1 MGLNGV
7 ERINGQVQL
16 TKPALVVENGK
27 MMSVPLGGKTV
38 TVETNN
44 DVSEMENVGYNPYKL
59 KDYEKNKTKEIE
71 NLFIMSGKD
80 EKEAKKLAKAYV
92 KNEKEKYEFYM
103 TKTFD
108 NKEEFKKAQKE
119 EKEKYK
125 QTYDSLRKENKSR
138 SEAKDIA
145 ESLTVQNK
153 LLKNKKALK
162 ILENNKEV
170 FYDENG
176 NLSQEKIKKFV
187 KGLMNPA
194 TNDLEVDNY
203 HMSLKEARLM
213 GQVLGCDDK
222 TLRKIVKSTGG
233 NYEKDYSTLI
243 NIASA
248 GIFAALGGAAGAPF
262 DIVSESLSTSAAS
275 SAGAVAGAEAG
286 AKATVNAAAV
296 TAPIGG
302 VLGALLAG
310 KDPGGVEDRVYEPKL
325 NEHPAITDPTQDEPE
340 EVPPADVPPVQEEV
354 PQEKVPEEE
363 VLQEEPPA
371 EPEKEPCKVIVQNG
385 ESLAKLSKKYGV
397 SIDEIKRL
405 NADKLKRFHNSYNCD
420 DKKAYEGFLVGTE
433 ILIPDGCD
441 KAEGNKDRIQ
451 AQKDYEKSVLR
462 DKDKFC
468 NERFRGQ
475 ITSQAFR
482 KQHKIGEF
490 VEEK

>member
-7 ERINGQVQL
+7 QKINGQVQ
-16 TKPALVVENGK
+16 TCKPALTVENGK

-44 DVSEMENVGYNPYKL
+44 DVSEMENVTYNPYKL
-59 KDYEKNKTKEIE
+59 KDYQKNKTAEIE
-71 NLFIMSGKD
+71 NLFIMSGKTQ
-80 EKEAKKLAKAYV
+80 KEAKKLAEAYV

-108 NKEEFKKAQKE
+108 NKEEFKKAEKE
-119 EKEKYK
+119 EKEKYE
-125 QTYDSLRKENKSR
+125 QIYRSLRNENKSKK
-138 SEAKDIA
+138 EARNIA
-145 ESLTVQNK
+145 ESLTVENK

-162 ILENNKEV
+162 ILENNKQV

-222 TLRKIVKSTGG
+222 TLRKIVNSTGG

-248 GIFAALGGAAGAPF
+248 GIFAALGGAAGVPF
-262 DIVSESLSTSAAS
+262 DIVSKSFSTSSAVSSGAA
-275 SAGAVAGAEAG
+275 AGATAG
-286 AKATVNAAAV
+286 AKASVNAAAV
-296 TAPIGG
+296 TAPLGG
-302 VLGALLAG
+302 MLGALLSG
-310 KDPGGVEDRVYEPKL
+310 KDPGGVENRVYEPKL
-325 NEHPAITDPTQDEPE
+325 YDQPAVSEPVDDTPTAPTEDEVPTEVPQDEIPQDAPPAATTQDETP
-340 EVPPADVPPVQEEV
+340 D
-354 PQEKVPEEE
+354 
-363 VLQEEPPA
+363 
-371 EPEKEPCKVIVQNG
+371 EKEPCTVIVQNG
-385 ESLAKLSKKYGV
+385 ESLSKLSKKYGV

-420 DKKAYEGFLVGTE
+420 DKKVYEGFLVGTE
-433 ILIPDGCD
+433 ILIPSGCENA
-441 KAEGNKDRIQ
+441 KGNKDKIQ

-468 NERFRGQ
+468 NERFRNE
-475 ITSQAFR
+475 ITDQSFR

-490 VEEK
+490 VEK